1 MTSKFIIDSLM
12 PKYASASSSAS
23 HFQPFLNSHNNP
35 SIVSQAPHHNIHNN
49 SEGSP
54 PLTGSEEEGSS
65 QPSTAT
71 TTISSNLNSSASKMY
86 PFVTNHP
93 STHSSYPTMPGFTSS
108 LDEKSCG

>member
-1 MTSKFIIDSLM
+1 MSSKFIIDGML
-12 PKYASASSSAS
+12 PKYASATSS

-35 SIVSQAPHHNIHNN
+35 SIVSTQAPHDSHNN

-54 PLTGSEEEGSS
+54 PLTGSEEGSS
-65 QPSTAT
+65 PP
-71 TTISSNLNSSASKMY
+71 TISSSLSAHKMY

-93 STHSSYPTMPGFTSS
+93 STHSSYPTMPGFTSG

>member
-1 MTSKFIIDSLM
+1 MSSKFIIDGML
-12 PKYASASSSAS
+12 PKYASATSS

-35 SIVSQAPHHNIHNN
+35 SIVSQAPHDSHNN

-54 PLTGSEEEGSS
+54 PLTGSEEGSS
-65 QPSTAT
+65 PP
-71 TTISSNLNSSASKMY
+71 TISSSLSSANKMY

-93 STHSSYPTMPGFTSS
+93 SSHSSYPTMPGFTSG